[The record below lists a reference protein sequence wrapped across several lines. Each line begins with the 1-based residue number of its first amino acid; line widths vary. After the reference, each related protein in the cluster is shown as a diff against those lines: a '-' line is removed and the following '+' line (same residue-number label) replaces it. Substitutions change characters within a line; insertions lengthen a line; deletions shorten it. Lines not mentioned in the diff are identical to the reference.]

1 MVLRTI
7 VYLNGVKV
15 TDYKEGDPV
24 PERKFDFEPFHGL
37 RPVLGWIGV
46 QNHGD
51 KDVVFFK
58 EVSCQTA
65 SKVQSNVN

>member
-1 MVLRTI
+1 MEITLDGLRTI
-7 VYLNGVKV
+7 VYVNGVKV

-24 PERKFDFEPFHGL
+24 PERKFDFEPFHGP
-37 RPVLGWIGV
+37 RPEAGYMGI

-58 EVSCQTA
+58 EVSV
-65 SKVQSNVN
+65 KPLKK